1 MITDAAIDRIATR
14 EAEAF
19 RKANPQ
25 SLALASQA
33 EANWFQGVPF
43 HWMLDWPSPVPLVAA
58 SAHGATL
65 TTVDGQ
71 VLDDFCLGDTASMF
85 GHSPQPLAEALA
97 KQAGEGLSY
106 MLPTEKSAEL
116 GAMLAEMFGLPRW
129 QVTTTASEANRA
141 VIRWCRGIT
150 RRNKI
155 LVFNGCYHGAVDDVF
170 VDLKSSP
177 LGEGNH
183 AQHGGGARAESP
195 DGESGPTPD
204 VPLHHSSSGSRP
216 RAGEDLRP
224 QMRASLI
231 GQVHDI
237 LPTTTV
243 IEFNDVAA
251 LERELKKSDI
261 ACVLAEPVMTNVGMV
276 RDAPGYLETLR
287 RLCSETGTILVF
299 DETHTISSGYG
310 GHSQACDPKPDMMV
324 IGKSIGGGVP
334 CALYGFSEEIAE
346 RMAKLNAS
354 RPAGHSGIGTT
365 LSANALAITAMHAM
379 LRQVITHDAYAHMLE
394 LARRLAKG
402 IEGMIAAHRLPWHVV
417 NVGARVE
424 FVCAEK
430 PSTNGSEARAAMRPQ
445 LEATL
450 HLYLANRGI
459 LLAPFHNMMLLSPAT
474 QERQVDRLVVELGNA
489 VGELLDG

>member
-1 MITDAAIDRIATR
+1 MISDAAIDRLATR

-25 SLALASQA
+25 SLALATKAQT
-33 EANWFQGVPF
+33 NWFQGVPF

-58 SAHGATL
+58 KAEGATL
-65 TTVDGQ
+65 TTVDGR

-85 GHSPQPLAEALA
+85 GHSPKPLADSLA
-97 KQAGEGLSY
+97 KQASLGLSY
-106 MLPTEKSAEL
+106 MLPTERGVEL
-116 GAMLAEMFGLPRW
+116 GGMLSAMFGLPRW

-150 RRNKI
+150 GRAKI

-170 VDLKSSP
+170 VDLKP
-177 LGEGNH
+177 H
-183 AQHGGGARAESP
+183 A
-195 DGESGPTPD
+195 SGWEPE
-204 VPLHHSSSGSRP
+204 V
-216 RAGEDLRP
+216 
-224 QMRASLI
+224 RASVI
-231 GQVHDI
+231 GQVQDL

-243 IEFNDVAA
+243 IEFNDVGA
-251 LERELKKSDI
+251 LERELKRGDI

-287 RLCSETGTILVF
+287 RLCSDTGTILVF

-310 GHSQACDPKPDMMV
+310 GHCTTYGPQPDMMV

-334 CALYGFSEEIAE
+334 CAVYGFSEAIAA
-346 RMAKLNAS
+346 RMAALNAS

-365 LSANALAITAMHAM
+365 LSANALAINAMHAM
-379 LRQVITHDAYAHMLE
+379 LGQVITHDAYRHMLE
-394 LARRLAKG
+394 LARGLVKG
-402 IEGMIAAHRLPWHVV
+402 IEGVIVAHSLPWHVV

-430 PSTNGSEARAAMRPQ
+430 PSTNGTESRAAMNPK
-445 LEATL
+445 LEAAI
-450 HLYLANRGI
+450 HLALVNRGI
-459 LLAPFHNMMLLSPAT
+459 LLAPFHNMMLLSPVT
-474 QERQVDRLVVELGNA
+474 TLGQVDRLVHELNTIIS
-489 VGELLDG
+489 ELLE

>member
-1 MITDAAIDRIATR
+1 MISDAAIDRLATR

-25 SLALASQA
+25 SLALAQKAS
-33 EANWFQGVPF
+33 ANWFQGVPF

-58 SAHGATL
+58 KAEGASL
-65 TTVDGQ
+65 TTVDGRT
-71 VLDDFCLGDTASMF
+71 LDDFCLGDTASMF
-85 GHSPQPLAEALA
+85 GHSPRPLAEALA
-97 KQAGEGLSY
+97 KQARDGLSY
-106 MLPTEKSAEL
+106 MLPTERGVEL
-116 GAMLAEMFGLPRW
+116 GQMLHAMFGLPRW

-150 RRNKI
+150 GRKKI

-170 VDLKSSP
+170 VDL
-177 LGEGNH
+177 
-183 AQHGGGARAESP
+183 R
-195 DGESGPTPD
+195 SGVPTN
-204 VPLHHSSSGSRP
+204 RP
-216 RAGEDLRP
+216 
-224 QMRASLI
+224 SLI
-231 GQVHDI
+231 GQVADI

-243 IEFNDVAA
+243 IEFNDVDA
-251 LERELKKSDI
+251 LERELKTGDI
-261 ACVLAEPVMTNVGMV
+261 ACVLAEPVMTNIGMV

-287 RLCSETGTILVF
+287 MLCDQTGTVLVF

-310 GHSQACDPKPDMMV
+310 GHSNAYGPRPDIMV

-334 CALYGFSEEIAE
+334 CAVYGFTEEIAE
-346 RMAKLNAS
+346 RMAKLNAT
-354 RPAGHSGIGTT
+354 RPPGHSGIGTT

-379 LRQVITHDAYAHMLE
+379 MWQVISHDAYVHMLGQ
-394 LARRLAKG
+394 AHRLVKG
-402 IEGMIAAHRLPWHVV
+402 IEGVIAARQLPWHVS

-424 FVCAEK
+424 FVCSPNP
-430 PSTNGSEARAAMRPQ
+430 PSNGSEARAAMNHR
-445 LEATL
+445 LEAAI

-474 QERQVDRLVVELGNA
+474 GDDQVDRLVVELGNA